1 MRTTDLMFEYRI
13 FGYVKYSSQGL
24 VADTTDDIN
33 TYNDE
38 VDSERPSQERSAMN
52 P

>member
-1 MRTTDLMFEYRI
+1 MFEYRV

-33 TYNDE
+33 TYNIE
-38 VDSERPSQERSAMN
+38 GDSDTTSQERSAMN